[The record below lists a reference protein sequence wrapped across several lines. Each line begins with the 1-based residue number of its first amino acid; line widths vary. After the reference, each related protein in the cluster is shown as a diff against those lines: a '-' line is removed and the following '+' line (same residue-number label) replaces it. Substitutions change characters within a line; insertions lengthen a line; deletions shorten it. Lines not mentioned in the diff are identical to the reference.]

1 MSFRFE
7 QTSASVLGI
16 VAFRVQESLP
26 DLMICFYVKGWFAK
40 MTALPDNL
48 TETPESVA

>member
-1 MSFRFE
+1 
-7 QTSASVLGI
+7 
-16 VAFRVQESLP
+16 
-26 DLMICFYVKGWFAK
+26 MICFYVKGRFAK